1 MRSAEFRIENL
12 PIRNL
17 KSQTWNRKWDVEINM
32 QRFTRVLESMIR
44 EYPDHGFGSTGD
56 GRGRKM
62 TNEAPS
68 SVDETLLAES
78 G

>member
-1 MRSAEFRIENL
+1 
-12 PIRNL
+12 
-17 KSQTWNRKWDVEINM
+17 M

-68 SVDETLLAES
+68 SVDETLLAER